1 MTGAELM
8 RTARLLD
15 DTNQASRYCDFKTP
29 GFHRR
34 FQCTVPMMARKTR
47 CRTGSNQPRRFWTS
61 RLLRCYRDGSHTKTL
76 RDLPGAPRGASEDKD
91 PNDTRK
97 EGGAEDTD
105 FGHRKE

>member
-1 MTGAELM
+1 M
-8 RTARLLD
+8 RTAARLLD
-15 DTNQASRYCDFKTP
+15 ETNHAARNCDFKEP

-34 FQCTVPMMARKTR
+34 FQCTVPMMARKT
-47 CRTGSNQPRRFWTS
+47 
-61 RLLRCYRDGSHTKTL
+61 L
-76 RDLPGAPRGASEDKD
+76 RDLPGAPGGTFEDKD